1 MPRVWESVA
10 PLAPF
15 SALPNRV
22 SPIGPGVTLD
32 SVPPW
37 FKRERPYAE
46 RNFGKREALSAEAC
60 LKASF
65 QADGLG
71 ALVPAPGG
79 KARPNHEMSWEL
91 VRIASLALWLARP
104 SALHIE
110 LVITAEPEPSRGGSA
125 IMASSLEPI
134 RPHENYAEASLRPD
148 DLLMADRLATA
159 IQKLPHPSSVWTAIR
174 FLSLA
179 LTQQDVWES
188 RYVSLWV
195 AIEAL
200 FGPENRKPI
209 KKALSERVA
218 KFLNSD
224 NKEARVAHK
233 LVREGY
239 RWRSAAV
246 HGSQL
251 DSLSSV
257 QAYNLPLE
265 AEGIVLTSLR
275 KILLDPVL
283 ITKFCSASRD
293 GYLDGLTKGFRP

>member
-10 PLAPF
+10 PLVPF
-15 SALPNRV
+15 SALPNWV

-37 FKRERPYAE
+37 FKRERSHAE
-46 RNFGKREALSAEAC
+46 RNFGKREAFSAEAC

-71 ALVPAPGG
+71 AMVPGPGG
-79 KARPNHEMSWEL
+79 KARPNHEVSWEL
-91 VRIASLALWLARP
+91 IRIASLALWLARP
-104 SALHIE
+104 SALHVE
-110 LVITAEPEPSRGGSA
+110 LVITAEPEPSPGGSA

-134 RPHENYAEASLRPD
+134 RPHENYAEASLRPH

-174 FLSLA
+174 FLWLA
-179 LTQQDVWES
+179 LNHQDLWES

-200 FGPENRKPI
+200 FGPENRRSI
-209 KKALSERVA
+209 TNALSTRVA
-218 KFLNSD
+218 RFLNSD
-224 NKEARVAHK
+224 LKEARIAHK
-233 LVREGY
+233 LVQEGY
-239 RWRSAAV
+239 NWRSAAV
-246 HGSQL
+246 HGSRL
-251 DSLSSV
+251 DSLSSA

-275 KILLDPVL
+275 KILLDQVL

-293 GYLDGLTKGFRP
+293 GYLDRLTKEFRP